1 MAAKVARE
9 NKQFLYLRFSRHW
22 FLQLPGKHIANSG
35 CFEFVL
41 FIISFRSGT

>member
-22 FLQLPGKHIANSG
+22 SLQLPGKHIANSG
-35 CFEFVL
+35 YFEFVL
-41 FIISFRSGT
+41 FIIFFQSGT